1 MYKENMNRNVVNR
14 RKPSRKANSGIVAIF
29 TVAAIL
35 ILIWLVTLQFIS
47 SVGSRK
53 NGVAV
58 SEDKH
63 SQTSDAK
70 KGGKADKKGE
80 KAGKG
85 EGSKESTGQGEGKV
99 KVLVEGNG
107 DYRKADSWI
116 GKTFTVKEASNV
128 RSGPGTSNPILASAT
143 QGSKIY
149 VKESEEVD
157 DAIWVK
163 GEISIQGGETL
174 EGWLYV
180 FVLSTEASQ

>member
-1 MYKENMNRNVVNR
+1 MYKENMKGNMANR
-14 RKPSRKANSGIVAIF
+14 RKPGRKANTRIVAVF

-35 ILIWLVTLQFIS
+35 ILIWFVTMQFIS
-47 SVGSRK
+47 GLGSRK

-58 SEDKH
+58 SENKEG
-63 SQTSDAK
+63 QVAQGK
-70 KGGKADKKGE
+70 KEEKN
-80 KAGKG
+80 KAGESG
-85 EGSKESTGQGEGKV
+85 AGNPEKESTAQEEGKI

-107 DYRKADSWI
+107 DYHNADSWI

-143 QGSKIY
+143 AGSKIY

-163 GEISIQGGETL
+163 GQISIQGGETL

-180 FVLSTEASQ
+180 FVLSTEVSE

>member
-1 MYKENMNRNVVNR
+1 MYKDNESRNAVNR
-14 RKPSRKANSGIVAIF
+14 RRPVKKANHRLVAVF

-35 ILIWLVTLQFIS
+35 ILIWFVTMQFIS
-47 SVGSRK
+47 GLGSRK

-58 SEDKH
+58 TENQHKQVADN
-63 SQTSDAK
+63 K
-70 KGGKADKKGE
+70 KSGKADKNAKKNESGDLTN
-80 KAGKG
+80 
-85 EGSKESTGQGEGKV
+85 ESTENAGGKV

-107 DYRKADSWI
+107 DYHNADSWI
-116 GKTFTVKEASNV
+116 GKTFTVKEASNI
-128 RSGPGTSNPILASAT
+128 RSGPGISNPILASAT

-163 GEISIQGGETL
+163 GEISIQGGETT

-180 FVLSTEASQ
+180 FTLSTEASR